1 MSEESSRSYTQ
12 DTNELSLR
20 EVILKIREW
29 WFYILSKWVLVVGLV
44 FLGGVAGILY
54 ALTVKPQYHAN
65 LSFALEDDAA
75 GGGMGGGALGLAS
88 QFGLDLGGGG
98 GGAFSGDN
106 LIELMK
112 SRSMVEKT
120 LLTTVKLDGEEQT
133 LAEYYIKFNKLRE
146 SWEEKGELSKIQ
158 FPPYAERNKFSRLQ
172 DSVLGLFHRDII
184 KNSLDVAKLDKKL
197 SIITVQFS
205 SPNENFSKYFCDVL
219 VKEVADFYVETK
231 TKKSVD
237 NLFILQHQTDSVKRM
252 LNNAIAGVAYSMD
265 SNPNPNPAMRRLQV
279 PSQRKQVDVQA
290 NQVILTE
297 MVKNLEIAKI
307 SLRNER
313 PLIQIIDVPRFPLD
327 KTGLGKTKSALIGA
341 VLVGL
346 LTVVTLIIIR
356 IYRQLIN
363 G

>member
-1 MSEESSRSYTQ
+1 MSEESSRTPIQES
-12 DTNELSLR
+12 NELSLT

-29 WFYILSKWVLVVGLV
+29 WFYILSKWLIVISLA
-44 FLGGVAGILY
+44 FLGGIAGILY
-54 ALTVKPQYHAN
+54 ALTIKPEYHAN
-65 LSFALEDDAA
+65 LSFALEDDAS
-75 GGGMGGGALGLAS
+75 GGGMGGGAFGLAS

-120 LLTTVKLDGEEQT
+120 LLTSVDLEGKQQT
-133 LAEYYIKFNKLRE
+133 LAEYYITFNKLRD
-146 SWEEKGELSKIQ
+146 SWEGKDELRNVQ
-158 FPPYAERNKFSRLQ
+158 FPPYVDRKKFTRLQ
-172 DSVLGLFHRDII
+172 DSLLGIFHRDII
-184 KNSLDVAKLDKKL
+184 KNSLDVSKLDKKL

-205 SPNENFSKYFCDVL
+205 SPSENFSKYFCDVL
-219 VKEVADFYVETK
+219 VKEVSDFYVETK

-237 NLFILQHQTDSVKRM
+237 NLSILQHQTDSVKRM
-252 LNNAIAGVAYSMD
+252 LNNAIAGVAYTMD
-265 SNPNPNPAMRRLQV
+265 SNPNPNPAMRVLQV
-279 PSQRKQVDVQA
+279 PSQRRQVEVQA

-313 PLIQIIDVPRFPLD
+313 PLIQIIDVPRFPLE

-341 VLVGL
+341 ILMGL
-346 LTVVTLIIIR
+346 ITIVTLILIR